1 MTNPAY
7 IILLPALF
15 NRAPNGINLPLK
27 VLDKCNIDYCI
38 DRNQDRQHVKKQC
51 LSENPAWPLLQ
62 CTAVLQATFTTL
74 IIHKT
79 ARGHRNRTQRTRVFY
94 FLVSTVRQPFFPGS
108 QAISIRE
115 HGDHYMYFKPNC
127 DVSLTLTKCF
137 VVPEPNKSISTG
149 LCDGRERKNS
159 T

>member
-94 FLVSTVRQPFFPGS
+94 FLVSTVWQLFFPGKS
-108 QAISIRE
+108 GHLHPRAWRPL
-115 HGDHYMYFKPNC
+115 HVLWAKLWCFPNPNQVFLLC
-127 DVSLTLTKCF
+127 LNLT
-137 VVPEPNKSISTG
+137 
-149 LCDGRERKNS
+149 RA
-159 T
+159 